1 MYCQLF
7 KSHLAV
13 IESEREQNFVE
24 GLLRREY
31 HQGNKA
37 IFVCVFLGDD
47 LKKNTSDTICTGS
60 EWDKIQTS
68 SLFNGILIFQITI

>member
-37 IFVCVFLGDD
+37 IIAWILFFGGGVILQIFD
-47 LKKNTSDTICTGS
+47 LKKTIWYYLYG
-60 EWDKIQTS
+60 
-68 SLFNGILIFQITI
+68 F